1 MDPNDSQPAPES
13 RLRRWGRRLR
23 QYRWLVVGLL
33 FVTAVMNNLDRQT
46 LSVLAPTLQRS
57 LGISTVEYSYI
68 VSSFLA
74 AYTIGYLFA
83 GTLLDRMGVRLGL
96 ALALA
101 GWSVVNGLHALAT
114 GWVSL
119 VVLRFLLGLGEC
131 FNSPAA
137 IKAIAEWVPTRER
150 ALCVAIYNNGFVV
163 GSILAPPLVSVI
175 TLHFGW
181 PLSFVTT
188 TALGFVVLVFWLRYY
203 DTPERCARLRPEE
216 RELILRGREAATAGG
231 GGPAAASLGGLLRHP
246 VFLAMFVS
254 RFLTDPFSYFF
265 NFWLPDYFQNARG
278 FTLAMLGL
286 IGWLPFLLA
295 DIGGPVGGAFSDWLV
310 RRGWSPM
317 RARLRLMLI
326 SACVMPFG
334 MVAVRAESTWLALA
348 ILSLMF
354 AGQMCWMVNQ
364 LAVLSECFPRELVAR
379 AIALTGMAGGVG
391 GILATLS
398 IGRAV
403 AGYGYVPVFTAMSV
417 LHLGAFAF
425 VAWSLRRGAAKS

>member
-1 MDPNDSQPAPES
+1 
-13 RLRRWGRRLR
+13 
-23 QYRWLVVGLL
+23 
-33 FVTAVMNNLDRQT
+33 MNNLDRQT

-83 GTLLDRMGVRLGL
+83 GTLLDRMGVRIGL

-101 GWSVVNGLHALAT
+101 GWSLINGLHALAT
-114 GWVSL
+114 GWMSL
-119 VVLRFLLGLGEC
+119 VALRFLLGLGEC

-163 GSILAPPLVSVI
+163 GSILAPPLVSAI

-181 PLSFVTT
+181 QWSFVVTT
-188 TALGFVVLVFWLRYY
+188 VLGFVVLVFWLRYY
-203 DTPERCARLRPEE
+203 DTPERCVRLRPAE
-216 RELILRGREAATAGG
+216 RELILRGREAATATG
-231 GGPAAASLGGLLRHP
+231 GGPAAVSLAGLLRHP

-278 FTLAMLGL
+278 FTLAMLGM

-391 GILATLS
+391 GILATLF

-403 AGYGYVPVFTAMSV
+403 AGYGYVPVFTVMSV

-425 VAWSLRRGAAKS
+425 VAWSLRRGAAAG